1 MKNTYV
7 KIINFMLKNIIPFV
21 KTTSRTTKMIVNY
34 VTYDYTTNKF
44 TVTLKDTTIY
54 VSKKQLDKIKQ
65 NDTLKVE
72 KVVTKIGNMTFKN
85 FAIV

>member
-21 KTTSRTTKMIVNY
+21 KTKSRTTKMIVNY

-44 TVTLKDTTIY
+44 TVALKDTKNY